1 MYARLQAMDMGRCEL
16 APGERTMPPKII
28 FKPPGGARHTCS
40 PLVPTL
46 LPQLP
51 ARRSCPYTFK
61 TASVLYPCQCNQG
74 DVCDK
79 DMTRAPTANF
89 KRDSAQVTDLTSSFA
104 TTQRRQPLPK
114 ETVDF

>member
-16 APGERTMPPKII
+16 APGERTMLPKII

-51 ARRSCPYTFK
+51 ARRSCPYTFIKKPACYTLANAIKRMYATK
-61 TASVLYPCQCNQG
+61 TCL
-74 DVCDK
+74 
-79 DMTRAPTANF
+79 
-89 KRDSAQVTDLTSSFA
+89 
-104 TTQRRQPLPK
+104 
-114 ETVDF
+114 